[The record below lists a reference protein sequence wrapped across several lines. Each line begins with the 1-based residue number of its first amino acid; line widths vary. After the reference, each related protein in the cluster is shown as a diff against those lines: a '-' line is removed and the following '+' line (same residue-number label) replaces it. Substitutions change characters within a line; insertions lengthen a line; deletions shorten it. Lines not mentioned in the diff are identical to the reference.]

1 MIALYGVEVM
11 LKKVK
16 RILKMAMFD
25 VNALESEV
33 QAELAQERAEA
44 AKGLLKAKLAQIAK
58 AEKVVQT
65 LKMEY
70 KELLADIALE
80 A

>member
-1 MIALYGVEVM
+1 MAL
-11 LKKVK
+11 
-16 RILKMAMFD
+16 FD
-25 VNALESEV
+25 INSIEAEV
-33 QAELAQERAEA
+33 QKELAEERAEA
-44 AKGLLKAKLAQIAK
+44 AKSAIKAKLAQIAK

-70 KELLADIALE
+70 KELLTDIALD

>member
-1 MIALYGVEVM
+1 
-11 LKKVK
+11 
-16 RILKMAMFD
+16 MAMFD
-25 VNALESEV
+25 VNSIEAEV

-70 KELLADIALE
+70 KELLTDIALD

>member
-1 MIALYGVEVM
+1 M

-33 QAELAQERAEA
+33 QAELAAERAEA

-70 KELLADIALE
+70 KELLTDIALE

>member
-1 MIALYGVEVM
+1 
-11 LKKVK
+11 
-16 RILKMAMFD
+16 MFD
-25 VNALESEV
+25 VNAIEAEV
-33 QAELAQERAEA
+33 QKELAEERAEA

-70 KELLADIALE
+70 KELLTDIALE
-80 A
+80 G

>member
-1 MIALYGVEVM
+1 MAL
-11 LKKVK
+11 
-16 RILKMAMFD
+16 FD
-25 VNALESEV
+25 VNAIEAEV
-33 QAELAQERAEA
+33 QKELAEERAGA
-44 AKGLLKAKLAQIAK
+44 AKDKIKAKLAQIAK

-70 KELLADIALE
+70 KELLTDIALD

>member
-1 MIALYGVEVM
+1 MAL
-11 LKKVK
+11 
-16 RILKMAMFD
+16 FD
-25 VNALESEV
+25 INSIEAEV
-33 QAELAQERAEA
+33 QKELAEERAEA

-70 KELLADIALE
+70 KELLTDIALD

>member
-1 MIALYGVEVM
+1 MAL
-11 LKKVK
+11 
-16 RILKMAMFD
+16 ID
-25 VNALESEV
+25 VTAIEQEV
-33 QAELAQERAEA
+33 QAELAAERAEA

-70 KELLADIALE
+70 KELLTDIALE

>member
-1 MIALYGVEVM
+1 MV
-11 LKKVK
+11 
-16 RILKMAMFD
+16 MFD

-33 QAELAQERAEA
+33 QAELAAELAEA

-70 KELLADIALE
+70 KELLTDIALE

>member
-1 MIALYGVEVM
+1 
-11 LKKVK
+11 
-16 RILKMAMFD
+16 MAMFD
-25 VNALESEV
+25 VNSIEKQVLE
-33 QAELAQERAEA
+33 ELAEERAEA
-44 AKGLLKAKLAQIAK
+44 AKDKIKAKLAQINK
-58 AEKVVQT
+58 AEKVLQT

>member
-1 MIALYGVEVM
+1 MAL
-11 LKKVK
+11 
-16 RILKMAMFD
+16 FD
-25 VNALESEV
+25 VNAIEAEV
-33 QAELAQERAEA
+33 QKELAEERASA
-44 AKGLLKAKLAQIAK
+44 AKDKIKAKLAQIAK

-70 KELLADIALE
+70 QELLTDIALD